1 MSTASARKSEPI
13 FVDAQFLRDT
23 ASFARPKD
31 ARRCSMDDLFRHAT
45 LGSIVFYRDPQAA
58 LDWLENAFGFVRSM
72 VVTDDTG
79 NLMHA
84 EMRFANAYIIVNSE
98 WAEHIASPLSV
109 ARTPSRSICACRATS
124 MVTAGAGGGSGD
136 PAGAGGS
143 VLWRADL
150 SGDRSGRPYVD
161 LFADRAACF
170 RAGGCGAERHEDRR
184 LATTLKQMD

>member
-1 MSTASARKSEPI
+1 
-13 FVDAQFLRDT
+13 
-23 ASFARPKD
+23 
-31 ARRCSMDDLFRHAT
+31 MDDLFRHAT

-84 EMRFANAYIIVNSE
+84 EMRFANAYIIVDSE

-124 MVTAGAGGGSGD
+124 MVQRARVAGAVILQEPED
-136 PAGAGGS
+136 QFYGARTY
-143 VLWRADL
+143 RAIDLEGHMWTFSQTVRHVSEQAAAAL
-150 SGDRSGRPYVD
+150 SGMKIDGWQQ
-161 LFADRAACF
+161 
-170 RAGGCGAERHEDRR
+170 H
-184 LATTLKQMD
+184 